1 MLYLSQQKT
10 NGPTSGKGECGC
22 SDRAAAEK
30 KMDYFEKVEKLV
42 EKAGVTF
49 EEAKQ
54 ALDESN
60 GDMLDAM
67 ILLER
72 SGKTQGPKNST
83 YSTKYEDQSAYYAA
97 SEKTEENSFGEK
109 LKAFGKKAWDILSRN
124 YLNVSRGEETVIR
137 LPLWAAALI
146 LLSAWYVAVILI
158 IVSLFFDFRYSFSG
172 EADMKSVNE
181 IMDKAAEAAEKAKEE
196 FKE

>member
-1 MLYLSQQKT
+1 
-10 NGPTSGKGECGC
+10 
-22 SDRAAAEK
+22 
-30 KMDYFEKVEKLV
+30 MDYFEKVEKLV
-42 EKAGVTF
+42 EKAGVTY

-54 ALDESN
+54 ALEAAD

-72 SGKTQGPKNST
+72 SGKTQAPKSST

-97 SEKTEENSFGEK
+97 SEQMEQKKQSNGSGIGAK
-109 LKAFGKKAWDILSRN
+109 LADLGKKVWHILSTN
-124 YLNVSRGEETVIR
+124 YLNISRGEQIIAR
-137 LPLWAAALI
+137 LPLWATLLI
-146 LLSAWYVAVILI
+146 FLTAWYLAVILL

-172 EADMKSVNE
+172 EADMTSVND
-181 IMDKAAEAAEKAKEE
+181 IMDKAADAAVKAKEE

>member
-1 MLYLSQQKT
+1 
-10 NGPTSGKGECGC
+10 
-22 SDRAAAEK
+22 
-30 KMDYFEKVEKLV
+30 MDYFEKVEKLV
-42 EKAGVTF
+42 EKAGVSF

-72 SGKTQGPKNST
+72 SGKTKGPKNST

-97 SEKTEENSFGEK
+97 SEQMEQNKQNAGKNFGDK
-109 LKAFGKKAWDILSRN
+109 VVAVGKKVWNILSHN
-124 YLNVSRGEETVIR
+124 YLNVSRGEQPVVQ
-137 LPLWAAALI
+137 LPLWAVVLVLVAAWYLVWI
-146 LLSAWYVAVILI
+146 LL

-172 EADMKSVNE
+172 EADMKSVND
-181 IMDKAAEAAEKAKEE
+181 IMDKAADVAEKTKEE